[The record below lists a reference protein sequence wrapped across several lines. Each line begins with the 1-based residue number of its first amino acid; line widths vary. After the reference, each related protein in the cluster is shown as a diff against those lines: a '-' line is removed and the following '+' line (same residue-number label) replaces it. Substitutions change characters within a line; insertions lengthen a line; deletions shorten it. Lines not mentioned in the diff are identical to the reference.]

1 MIFLPEE
8 VKGAILK
15 VTVEKIN
22 LGIVMQRR
30 YHVIYFSGVERCYG
44 IPPDT
49 VLKFIKENKREMS
62 KVSYTFVDRSDE
74 E

>member
-1 MIFLPEE
+1 MEE
-8 VKGAILK
+8 IKSAITK
-15 VTVEKIN
+15 VTIEKIN
-22 LGIVMQRR
+22 LGAAYLRK
-30 YHVIYFSGVERCYG
+30 YHVRYSSGISRIYN

-62 KVSYTFVDRSDE
+62 KVAFIFSDRSDE